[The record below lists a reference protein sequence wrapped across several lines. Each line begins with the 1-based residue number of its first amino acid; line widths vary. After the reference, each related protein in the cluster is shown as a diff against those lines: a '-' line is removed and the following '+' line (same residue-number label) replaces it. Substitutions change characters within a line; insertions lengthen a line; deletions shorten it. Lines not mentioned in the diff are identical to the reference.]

1 MVKKLTLKIF
11 DFLAYVIFRLLRKP
25 YSEYY
30 GFRMNMIVKLNPN
43 WGQNLERQFQL
54 DYLKSKGLMPNSVL
68 LDYGCGALS
77 AGRFFIDYLDEGCYI
92 GTDVAK
98 AVLTEGSRRL
108 TELGLDGKK
117 VRLLHIKNNHLPHE
131 KIGKVDFIWAQSVV
145 THMSPEDLSAM
156 ISQVGLVMNKGST
169 FLFSFTN
176 NDSGVKH
183 RNFKDWEYDLDT
195 LIEISGRH
203 GFACEIQ
210 NDWKHPVDDAG
221 IDRVVRLRLSEI

>member
-1 MVKKLTLKIF
+1 
-11 DFLAYVIFRLLRKP
+11 
-25 YSEYY
+25 
-30 GFRMNMIVKLNPN
+30 
-43 WGQNLERQFQL
+43 
-54 DYLKSKGLMPNSVL
+54 
-68 LDYGCGALS
+68 
-77 AGRFFIDYLDEGCYI
+77 
-92 GTDVAK
+92 
-98 AVLTEGSRRL
+98 
-108 TELGLDGKK
+108 
-117 VRLLHIKNNHLPHE
+117 
-131 KIGKVDFIWAQSVV
+131 
-145 THMSPEDLSAM
+145 MSPEDLSAM